1 MRYAAGDHSARGAPS
16 IDGSSSSS
24 PAASETAQ
32 GCASPAEAMRYQ
44 QRLRRQR
51 RVEIL
56 RRKRSGLVHSS
67 GSPTQ
72 LPCSSL
78 SCWSDSTDFTA
89 VPAPLA
95 AAVETVDDAAAAAA
109 AAVGEVEIPAHL
121 SAKEI
126 RKLKNRLSA
135 ERSRNRKLGLLD
147 ALATQARELAQQHD
161 QLQRDNAQLQQL
173 LAAPPASW
181 LPLHCSAAAVAA
193 GIPREVVVRS
203 AADAGDDAS
212 SCSSLSTPPSPSLVS
227 AAPLEPPVTF
237 DTLPASDAA
246 AAVYAPYAPCAD
258 VFYPLPHSDS
268 FTTISSSSYEL
279 DGDASFD
286 LLEGDLIDV
295 PDVLLMDSHVQELL
309 RYSPEPVEMQSGD
322 WDSVEYSAL
331 LDSFEMLI

>member
-1 MRYAAGDHSARGAPS
+1 MRYAAGDHSARDAPR
-16 IDGSSSSS
+16 IDGSSSSCS
-24 PAASETAQ
+24 AASETVQ
-32 GCASPAEAMRYQ
+32 SCASPAEALRHQ

-56 RRKRSGLVHSS
+56 RRKRSGLVRSS

-78 SCWSDSTDFTA
+78 SCWSGSTDFTA
-89 VPAPLA
+89 ASAPFAA
-95 AAVETVDDAAAAAA
+95 AAVETVDVAA

-147 ALATQARELAQQHD
+147 ALATQARDLAQRHD
-161 QLQRDNAQLQQL
+161 QLLRDNAQLQQL

-181 LPLHCSAAAVAA
+181 LPLHCCAAAVAA
-193 GIPREVVVRS
+193 GIPREVVVTS
-203 AADAGDDAS
+203 AADAVDDAS

-227 AAPLEPPVTF
+227 AAPPEPPVTF
-237 DTLPASDAA
+237 DALPASDAA
-246 AAVYAPYAPCAD
+246 AVYAPYVPCAD
-258 VFYPLPHSDS
+258 VFQPLSHIDS

-286 LLEGDLIDV
+286 LLEGDFSDV
-295 PDVLLMDSHVQELL
+295 PDVLLMDSDVQELL
-309 RYSPEPVEMQSGD
+309 RYSPEPVEVQSGD
-322 WDSVEYSAL
+322 WDSIEYSAL
-331 LDSFEMLI
+331 LDSFEMLL